1 MKDKRP
7 SHEQRIQTHSAPFDA
22 LVQLLDEVAEIRL
35 AGPPHRLGAGDLII
49 MPAGQ
54 PHALQAFERFKMLLT
69 MIRS

>member
-7 SHEQRIQTHSAPFDA
+7 SHEQRIQAHSAPFDA
-22 LVQLLDEVAEIRL
+22 LVELLDGVAEIRL
-35 AGPPHRLGAGDLII
+35 AGPPHRLVAGDLII

-54 PHALQAFERFKMLLT
+54 PHALQALERFKMLLT